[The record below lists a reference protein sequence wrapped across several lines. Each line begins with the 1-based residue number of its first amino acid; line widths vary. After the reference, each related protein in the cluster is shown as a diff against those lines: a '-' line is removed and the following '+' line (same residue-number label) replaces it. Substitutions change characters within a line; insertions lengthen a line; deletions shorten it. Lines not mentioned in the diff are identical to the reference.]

1 MRLILLLPLVTFCT
15 LSACA
20 LPSRDSFAPAAA
32 GPDTASISATQAFA
46 GRIPYVTIL
55 PGTTDFA
62 APLAKA
68 VHAALA
74 IKPGA
79 AFEVQAQTPVGAAPD
94 ASAATLAGLTGTATN
109 VAQSIIGDGVAARN
123 VTLTAKTAGLNPAI
137 LVYVK

>member
-1 MRLILLLPLVTFCT
+1 MRLNLLLPLAAGCALT
-15 LSACA
+15 ACA
-20 LPSRDSFAPAAA
+20 IPSRDTFAPAA
-32 GPDTASISATQAFA
+32 GPDTATISATQAFA

-55 PGTTDFA
+55 PGTTDFS

-68 VHAALA
+68 VSAALA

-79 AFEVQAQTPVGAAPD
+79 AFEVQAQTPVGSAPD
-94 ASAATLAGLTGTATN
+94 ASAATLSSLTGTAAS
-109 VAQSIIGDGVAARN
+109 VAKSIIADGVAAQK